1 MNIKKNINKQK
12 LNELKIIRE
21 RLLEYVNQSKV
32 FNLRSLSKSL
42 GRNDAYLQQYIKRG
56 SPSYLPEQER
66 SHLCKILKI
75 PFQKLTPKWLR
86 TNNDESQNFFKIK
99 KYNEGFILAPKE
111 IFRNI
116 IMTKEDNLIF
126 HEFNLDDTHEY
137 KSIIKVIVDNGVNQ
151 FEDDNEYILNDRE
164 HLFLASLSAEAN
176 NYNDE
181 SKKINVKPLQKK
193 YATFRIDEKKI
204 KIFGKIIFRSLKIYT

>member
-1 MNIKKNINKQK
+1 MNIKKNRNKQK

>member
-1 MNIKKNINKQK
+1 M
-12 LNELKIIRE
+12 
-21 RLLEYVNQSKV
+21 
-32 FNLRSLSKSL
+32 
-42 GRNDAYLQQYIKRG
+42 
-56 SPSYLPEQER
+56 PEQER